1 MSENSAKMHLFALI
15 IPPGLEDLALSEIQ
29 DKNIAD
35 FSIQDRSPGVIECE
49 ANTKTMLQ
57 MTLALKI
64 PTRILLRLDNF
75 KVRDFPKLFKKIS
88 KIEWSQWYVSTPE
101 IIKVSANKSRL
112 IHSDKIEKT
121 IREGMEKYFKGNP
134 PKQKWVE
141 KVANCPMATLHA
153 YLSEDIMQIS
163 LDLSGK
169 ELYTRGRTHVGK
181 APIRENLAA
190 AFLKFSDFEKA
201 SHILDPMA
209 GSGTLIFEAIH
220 FLDPIINKKQAWES
234 FKIFENLNKN
244 ELAEKAPIQA
254 RRFYANELD
263 KNTYMALQ
271 ENLSTKT
278 TVTFSNEDAFTFKYP
293 ESIDLVIANPPWGE
307 RVKIKGGKR
316 DFYLKIL
323 DKFKGRRICLILPR
337 DNELPKEVL
346 AKAKVL
352 NLKSGGFPIIYAC
365 WDL

>member
-1 MSENSAKMHLFALI
+1 M
-15 IPPGLEDLALSEIQ
+15 
-29 DKNIAD
+29 
-35 FSIQDRSPGVIECE
+35 
-49 ANTKTMLQ
+49 
-57 MTLALKI
+57 
-64 PTRILLRLDNF
+64 
-75 KVRDFPKLFKKIS
+75 
-88 KIEWSQWYVSTPE
+88 
-101 IIKVSANKSRL
+101 
-112 IHSDKIEKT
+112 
-121 IREGMEKYFKGNP
+121 
-134 PKQKWVE
+134 
-141 KVANCPMATLHA
+141 
-153 YLSEDIMQIS
+153 
-163 LDLSGK
+163 
-169 ELYTRGRTHVGK
+169 
-181 APIRENLAA
+181 
-190 AFLKFSDFEKA
+190 
-201 SHILDPMA
+201 
-209 GSGTLIFEAIH
+209 
-220 FLDPIINKKQAWES
+220 DPIINKKQAWES

>member
-1 MSENSAKMHLFALI
+1 MSEISVKMHHFALI
-15 IPPGLEDLALSEIQ
+15 IPPGLEDLALSEIK

-35 FSIQDRSPGVIECE
+35 FSVRDRSSGVIECE
-49 ANTKTMLQ
+49 ADTKTMLL

-64 PTRILLRLDNF
+64 PTRILLRLESF

-88 KIEWSQWYVSTPE
+88 KIGWTQWYIAIPE
-101 IIKVSANKSRL
+101 IIKVSASKSRL

-121 IREGMEKYFKGNP
+121 IREGIEKYFKGNP

-141 KVANCPMATLHA
+141 KVVKCPKATLHA
-153 YLSEDIMQIS
+153 YLNEDIMHLS

-190 AFLKFSDFEKA
+190 AFLKFSEFEKA

-220 FLDPIINKKQAWES
+220 FMDPIIDKKQAWES
-234 FKIFENLNKN
+234 FKVFEYVNKN
-244 ELAEKAPIQA
+244 ELIEASPSRE
-254 RRFYANELD
+254 RCFNANELD
-263 KNTYMALQ
+263 KNTYKALQ
-271 ENLSTKT
+271 ENLNSKN
-278 TVTFSNEDAFTFKYP
+278 TVTFTNGDAFSLSFP
-293 ESIDLVIANPPWGE
+293 ETIDLVIANPPWGE
-307 RVKIKGGKR
+307 RVKIKGGKK
-316 DFYLKIL
+316 DFYMKIL
-323 DKFKGRRICLILPR
+323 DKFKGRRVCLILPK

-346 AKAKVL
+346 GKARIL